1 MAMTD
6 PIADFLTRI
15 RNALRVKQRMV
26 DIPASNTK
34 KKIAHILY
42 EQKFITN
49 YIVIDDGKQ
58 GIIRIFLRYI
68 PQSGEPVIH
77 ELKRVSKPGRREY
90 VSVQEL
96 PRVKNNMGIAILSTS
111 KGIIT
116 ERDARR
122 ENVGG
127 EILCYVW

>member
-15 RNALRVKQRMV
+15 RNALRVQQRMV

-34 KKIAHILY
+34 KKMAQILY
-42 EQKFITN
+42 DHKFITN

-68 PQSGEPVIH
+68 PQSGESVIH
-77 ELKRVSKPGRREY
+77 ELKRISKPGRREY
-90 VSVQEL
+90 VGVQEL

-127 EILCYVW
+127 EVLCYIW

>member
-1 MAMTD
+1 MSMTD

-15 RNALRVKQRMV
+15 RNALHVKQRMV

-34 KKIAHILY
+34 KRMAHILY
-42 EQKFITN
+42 ENKFIQN
-49 YIVIDDGKQ
+49 YIVIDDGVQ
-58 GIIRIFLRYI
+58 GIIRVFLRYT
-68 PQSGEPVIH
+68 PQTGESVIH
-77 ELKRVSKPGRREY
+77 ELRRISKPGRRYY
-90 VSVQEL
+90 VGAQEL

-122 ENVGG
+122 NNVGG
-127 EILCYVW
+127 EVLCYVW

>member
-15 RNALRVKQRMV
+15 RNALQVKHKTV
-26 DIPASNTK
+26 DIPASNLK
-34 KKIAHILY
+34 KQMANILY
-42 EQKFITN
+42 EQKFIKN

-68 PQSGEPVIH
+68 PQTGESVIH
-77 ELKRVSKPGRREY
+77 ELLRVSKPGRRQY
-90 VSVQEL
+90 VDVQNL

-111 KGIIT
+111 RGLLT
-116 ERDARR
+116 EREARR
-122 ENVGG
+122 QKVGG
-127 EILCYVW
+127 EVLCIIW